1 MKYMGSK
8 RAMLRNGLGKLLADE
23 APRASRFV
31 DLFTGSGA
39 VARHVAQS
47 QPVPVLAADLQEY
60 SVALAAAVIC
70 RNRAL
75 DATRIWEEWFS
86 TAEQFVAKLAK
97 PPAISRKSASEV
109 AAARMWSEAQAGLP
123 ITAAYGG
130 HYFSPFQTIWLDAL
144 RFSLPRQKESRQLAL
159 ASLIQA
165 ASHCAASPGHT
176 AQPFQPTKTAKKFLF
191 ESWARSIVDQTRGN
205 LSLLA
210 SLAAQEKGAAVRA
223 DANILAGE
231 MTEDDLVFLD
241 PPYSGVHYSRFYHVL
256 ESVAS
261 GSPGIVSGIGRYPP
275 SISRPRSRYSVQ
287 TEAAAALDELL
298 GSLGR
303 NGAKVILTFP
313 DHECSNGLSGEQV
326 QIIASRYFR
335 IRRKVISS
343 RFSSLGGTSDGRAN
357 QAGRNARLNAQELIL
372 LLRPL

>member
-1 MKYMGSK
+1 
-8 RAMLRNGLGKLLADE
+8 LRFGPVACERTPLRFRRTARHSAEIRYRIAAD
-23 APRASRFV
+23 
-31 DLFTGSGA
+31 
-39 VARHVAQS
+39 RHVAQS

-75 DATRIWEEWFS
+75 NATRIWEEWFS
-86 TAEQFVAKLAK
+86 SADKFVAKVAE
-97 PPAISRKSASEV
+97 PPAITWKSASEV
-109 AAARMWSEAQAGLP
+109 TVARMWSEAQADLP

-144 RFSLPRQKESRQLAL
+144 RFNLLRQKESRQLAL

-176 AQPFQPTKTAKKFLF
+176 AQPFQPTKTAKRFLF
-191 ESWARSIVDQTRGN
+191 ESWSRSIVDQTRRN
-205 LSLLA
+205 LLSLA
-210 SLAAQEKGAAVRA
+210 SLAAREKGAAVRA
-223 DANILAGE
+223 DANILAE
-231 MTEDDLVFLD
+231 QMTEDDLVFLD

-287 TEAAAALDELL
+287 TEAAAALDQLL
-298 GSLGR
+298 GSLGQ

-326 QIIASRYFR
+326 QIIASRYFK